1 MRLIFFLLFS
11 ISAFAQVTTEE
22 IFPTG
27 DKEITLIFDL
37 KLAKDSRA
45 SGLLGKTSDVFL
57 WSGAGDSDAGDAF
70 KYQPAGQTNFSV
82 PFDKGKMTSLGNDK
96 WSIKLNPRTYFNVPA
111 GNPIVKLGLLLKS
124 GDGKA
129 QTEDFI
135 LKLYAGAYAL
145 KWLSP
150 TESFTLAEAGTSV
163 NVRAKFSA
171 TSSISLKSAGTV
183 LSSSASSDSINYTYA
198 LGTEKGK
205 LHTLIL
211 EGTSGSSS
219 LKDSVRILT
228 KPLVVTEAL
237 PAGIKD
243 GVNYVGNKVV
253 LCFYAPSTSFVY
265 AIGEFSNWSALPAY
279 LMKRTAD
286 GLRYWIDIGV
296 QEAGKEVAYQF
307 WVDGKLAVA
316 DPLTEKILDPNNDK
330 FITSATYSGLKSYPT
345 GAKGIVSVFESGA
358 TPYVWKTTSFTR
370 PASSNLQVYE
380 LLIRDFVADRRYKTV
395 ADSLG
400 YLKKLGINALELMPV
415 AEFSGND
422 SWGYNPIFYTA
433 PDKAYG
439 TKNDLKYLID
449 KCHENGIAVIMD
461 IVLNQADY
469 ENPYV
474 KMYWDV
480 AKPTATSPFFNPTAT
495 HPYSVFFDFNH
506 ESTHT
511 QWLVDVVTKFW
522 LEEYKIDGY
531 RFDLSKGFTQTPSGS
546 NVDLWGQYDASRV
559 KIWKRIYDKIRSYDA
574 SAYVV
579 LEHFAANNEENELG
593 NYGMLLWGNS
603 KFDMARVAQGYT
615 QDLSNASYKMRGFTN
630 PSVMSYIESHD
641 EERLMVEVTN
651 GGKKVFTAQEKL
663 ERMKMAAATFFTI
676 PGPKMI
682 WQFGELGYDV
692 SINDNGRTG
701 TKPLK
706 WTYAQDS
713 ERAKLLKVY
722 QQLGALKTTKPIFT
736 TTDFTVGSLSA
747 VKRNLLTKGSDYL
760 LVLANPD
767 INSQVVS
774 ASFPKTGI
782 WYDYFSGKSFEVKDA
797 EAKMNLLPGEFHLL
811 TNVAWNTANLGL
823 VPWSTPDFNIMGVEE
838 NALKLQVYPN
848 PTKEYVSLEWDSDAA
863 GEVTLQLVDN
873 AGREVWQQNITQQL
887 GKNTRSLSTANLSKG
902 LYFIQLNNTKSKLLI
917 Q

>member
-1 MRLIFFLLFS
+1 MRILFFLLFGF
-11 ISAFAQVTTEE
+11 SAFAQVTTEE

-96 WSIKLNPRTYFNVPA
+96 WSIKLNPRSYFNVPA

-198 LGTEKGK
+198 LGAEKGK

-265 AIGEFSNWSALPAY
+265 VIGEFSNWSALPAY

-286 GLRYWIDIGV
+286 GLRYWIDLGV

-316 DPLTEKILDPNNDK
+316 DPLTEKILDPNNDTY
-330 FITSATYSGLKSYPT
+330 ISATTYPSLKKYPT

-380 LLIRDFVADRRYKTV
+380 LLVRDFIADRRYKTV

-474 KMYWDV
+474 KMYWDG
-480 AKPTATSPFFNPTAT
+480 AKPTAASPFFNPSAT

-506 ESTHT
+506 ESAHT

-531 RFDLSKGFTQTPSGS
+531 RFDLSKGFTQTTSGS

-630 PSVMSYIESHD
+630 PSVMNYIESHD

-692 SINDNGRTG
+692 SINENGRTG

-774 ASFPKTGI
+774 ASFPKTGL

-811 TNVAWNTANLGL
+811 TNVSWNTSNLGL
-823 VPWSTPDFNIMGVEE
+823 VPWSTPDFNIMGVEATSL
-838 NALKLQVYPN
+838 NVKVYPN
-848 PTKEYVSLEWDSDAA
+848 PARDMVQVDWETEMTTETSLRVVDA
-863 GEVTLQLVDN
+863 
-873 AGREVWQQNITQQL
+873 AGREVLQKTLPQTKGMNSTTLSTQNIP
-887 GKNTRSLSTANLSKG
+887 KG
-902 LYFIQLNNTKSKLLI
+902 LNFIQLNNSKAKLVI

>member
-1 MRLIFFLLFS
+1 MRYLFFLLFS
-11 ISAFAQVTTEE
+11 FSALAQVTTEE

-57 WSGAGDSDAGDAF
+57 WSGAGDADAGDAF

-82 PFDKGKMTSLGNDK
+82 PFEKGKMTSLGNDK
-96 WSIKLNPRTYFNVPA
+96 WSIKLTPRTYFNVPA

-145 KWLSP
+145 KWLAP
-150 TESFTLAEAGTSV
+150 TESFTLADAGTSV

-171 TSSISLKSAGTV
+171 TSSISLKSGGTV
-183 LSSSASSDSINYTYA
+183 LSTASSSDSINYTYS
-198 LGTEKGK
+198 LGAEKGK

-211 EGTSGSSS
+211 EGTSGSNT

-228 KPLVVTEAL
+228 KPAVVTEVL

-243 GVNYVGNKVV
+243 GVNYVGDRVI

-265 AIGEFSNWSALPAY
+265 AIGEFSNWTTLPAY
-279 LMKRTAD
+279 LMNRTAD
-286 GLRYWIDIGV
+286 GLRYWVDLGPQV
-296 QEAGKEVAYQF
+296 PGKEVAYQF

-316 DPLTEKILDPNNDK
+316 DPLTEKILDPSNDGS
-330 FITSATYSGLKSYPT
+330 IPATTYPSLKTYPT

-358 TPYVWKTTSFTR
+358 APYVWKIPTFTR
-370 PASSNLQVYE
+370 PISSNLHVYE
-380 LLIRDFVADRRYKTV
+380 LLVRDFVADRRYKTV

-400 YLKKLGINALELMPV
+400 YLKKLGINAIELMPV

-474 KMYWDV
+474 KMYWDG
-480 AKPTATSPFFNPTAT
+480 AKPLATSPFFNPSAT

-522 LEEYKIDGY
+522 LQEYKVDGY

-559 KIWKRIYDKIRSYDA
+559 KIWKRIYDKIRSYDPT
-574 SAYVV
+574 AYVI

-603 KFDMARVAQGYT
+603 KFDMTRIAQGYT
-615 QDLSNASYKMRGFTN
+615 QDFSQASYKMRGFTN
-630 PSVMSYIESHD
+630 PSVMNYIESHD
-641 EERLMVEVTN
+641 EERLMVEVAN
-651 GGKKVFTAQEKL
+651 GGKKTFTAQERL

-692 SINDNGRTG
+692 SINENGRTG
-701 TKPLK
+701 SKPLK
-706 WTYAQDS
+706 WTYQQDS

-722 QQLGALKTTKPIFT
+722 QQLGALKSSKAIFA
-736 TTDFTVGSLSA
+736 TTDFTVGA
-747 VKRNLLTKGSDYL
+747 IGPVKRNLLTKGSDYML
-760 LVLANPD
+760 LLANPD
-767 INSQVVS
+767 INAQVIS
-774 ASFPKTGI
+774 ASFPKTGV

-811 TNVAWNTANLGL
+811 TNVSWNTTNLGL
-823 VPWSTPDFNIMGVEE
+823 VPWSTPDFNIMGVEKE
-838 NALKLQVYPN
+838 SIQLKVYPN
-848 PTKEYVSLEWDSDAA
+848 PSHDVVQIDWEAETSNETILRVLD
-863 GEVTLQLVDN
+863 G
-873 AGREVWQQNITQQL
+873 AGRELFQKTLPQSKGANSTILSTQNIP
-887 GKNTRSLSTANLSKG
+887 KG
-902 LYFIQLNNTKSKLLI
+902 LYFVQLNNSKSKLVV

>member
-1 MRLIFFLLFS
+1 MRILFFLLCTF
-11 ISAFAQVTTEE
+11 SAFAQVTTEE

-96 WSIKLNPRTYFNVPA
+96 WSIKLTPRTYFNVPA

-135 LKLYAGAYAL
+135 LKLYVGSYAL

-198 LGTEKGK
+198 LGAEKGK

-211 EGTSGSSS
+211 EGTSGTNT

-286 GLRYWIDIGV
+286 GLRYWIDLGV
-296 QEAGKEVAYQF
+296 QEAGKEVAYQY

-316 DPLTEKILDPNNDK
+316 DPLTEKILDPNNDGS
-330 FITSATYSGLKSYPT
+330 IPATTYPSLKTYPA

-370 PASSNLQVYE
+370 PASSNLHVYE
-380 LLIRDFVADRRYKTV
+380 LLVRDFVADRRYKTV

-474 KMYWDV
+474 KMYWDG
-480 AKPTATSPFFNPTAT
+480 AKPMATSPFFNPTAT

-506 ESTHT
+506 ESPHT

-760 LVLANPD
+760 LVVANPD
-767 INSQVVS
+767 VNSQVIS
-774 ASFPKTGI
+774 ASFPKTGV

-811 TNVAWNTANLGL
+811 TNVAWNTANLNL
-823 VPWSTPDFNIMGVEE
+823 VPWSTPDFNIMGVENE
-838 NALKLQVYPN
+838 SLQVKVYPN
-848 PTKEYVSLEWDSDAA
+848 PARDMVQVDWDSEIANETILRVLDAM
-863 GEVTLQLVDN
+863 
-873 AGREVWQQNITQQL
+873 GREVMQKNLTQTKGENSTNVSTQNFP
-887 GKNTRSLSTANLSKG
+887 KG
-902 LYFIQLNNTKSKLLI
+902 LYFIQLNNSKAKLVV

>member
-1 MRLIFFLLFS
+1 MRILFFLLFGF
-11 ISAFAQVTTEE
+11 SAFAQVTTEE
-22 IFPTG
+22 IFPSG

-57 WSGAGDSDAGDAF
+57 WSGAGDADPGDAF
-70 KYQPAGQTNFSV
+70 KYQPAGQTNFSA

-150 TESFTLAEAGTSV
+150 TEPFTLAEGGTSV

-171 TSSISLKSAGTV
+171 TSSISLKSGGTV
-183 LSSSASSDSINYTYA
+183 LSSSASSDSINYTYS

-211 EGTSGSSS
+211 EGTAGTSTI
-219 LKDSVRILT
+219 KDSVRILT

-243 GVNYVGNKVV
+243 GVNYVGSKVV

-286 GLRYWIDIGV
+286 GLRYWIDLGV

-316 DPLTEKILDPNNDK
+316 DPLTEKILDPSSDGS
-330 FITSATYSGLKSYPT
+330 IPATTYPSLKTYPA

-358 TPYVWKTTSFTR
+358 TPYVWKTASFTR
-370 PASSNLQVYE
+370 PASSNLHVYE
-380 LLIRDFVADRRYKTV
+380 LLVRDFVADRRYKTV

-469 ENPYV
+469 ENSYV
-474 KMYWDV
+474 KMYWDG
-480 AKPTATSPFFNPTAT
+480 AKPMATSPFFNPSAT

-615 QDLSNASYKMRGFTN
+615 QDLSNVSYKMRGFTN
-630 PSVMSYIESHD
+630 PSVMNYIESHD

-692 SINDNGRTG
+692 SINENGRTG

-706 WTYAQDS
+706 WTYVQDS

-760 LVLANPD
+760 LVFANPD
-767 INSQVVS
+767 VNSQVVS
-774 ASFPKTGI
+774 ASFPKTGV
-782 WYDYFSGKSFEVKDA
+782 WYDYFSGKSFEVKEA

-811 TNVAWNTANLGL
+811 TNVAWNTTNLGL
-823 VPWSTPDFNIMGVEE
+823 VPWSIPDFNIMGVESASI
-838 NALKLQVYPN
+838 NVKVYPN
-848 PTKEYVSLEWDSDAA
+848 PSQDVVQLEWEAEMTS
-863 GEVTLQLVDN
+863 ETLLRVVDV
-873 AGREVWQQNITQQL
+873 AGREVLQKTLPQTKGSNATILSTQNIP
-887 GKNTRSLSTANLSKG
+887 KG
-902 LYFIQLNNTKSKLLI
+902 LYFIQLNNSKAKLVV

>member
-1 MRLIFFLLFS
+1 MRILFFLLFS
-11 ISAFAQVTTEE
+11 FSAFAQVTTEE

-57 WSGAGDSDAGDAF
+57 WSGAGDADPGDAF
-70 KYQPAGQTNFSV
+70 KYQPDGQTNFSA
-82 PFDKGKMTSLGNDK
+82 PFDKGKMTALGNDK

-129 QTEDFI
+129 QTEDFV
-135 LKLYAGAYAL
+135 LKLYAGSYAL

-150 TESFTLAEAGTSV
+150 AESFTLAEAGSSV

-171 TSSISLKSAGTV
+171 TSSISLKTAGTV
-183 LSSSASSDSINYTYA
+183 LSSSASSDSINYTYS
-198 LGTEKGK
+198 LGSEKGK

-228 KPLVVTEAL
+228 KPAVVTEAL
-237 PAGIKD
+237 PAGMKD

-286 GLRYWIDIGV
+286 GLRYWIDLGV

-316 DPLTEKILDPNNDK
+316 DPLTEKILDPNNDTY
-330 FITSATYSGLKSYPT
+330 ISATTYPSLKKYPT

-370 PASSNLQVYE
+370 PASSNLHVYE
-380 LLIRDFVADRRYKTV
+380 LLVRDFVADRRYKTV

-449 KCHENGIAVIMD
+449 KCHENGMAVIMD

-474 KMYWDV
+474 KMYWDG
-480 AKPTATSPFFNPTAT
+480 AKPTATSPFFNPSAT

-506 ESTHT
+506 ESAHT

-579 LEHFAANNEENELG
+579 LEHIAANNEENELG

-630 PSVMSYIESHD
+630 PSVMNYIESHD

-663 ERMKMAAATFFTI
+663 ERMKMAAATFLTI

-692 SINDNGRTG
+692 SINENGRTG

-706 WTYAQDS
+706 WTYVQDS

-722 QQLGALKTTKPIFT
+722 QQLGALKLSKPVFT
-736 TTDFTVGSLSA
+736 STDFTVGAVGS

-767 INSQVVS
+767 VNSQVVS
-774 ASFPKTGI
+774 ASFPKTGV

-811 TNVAWNTANLGL
+811 TNVAWNTTNLGL
-823 VPWSTPDFNIMGVEE
+823 VPWSIPDFNIMGVESASI
-838 NALKLQVYPN
+838 NVKVYPN
-848 PTKEYVSLEWDSDAA
+848 PSYDVVQLDWEAEMTSETQLRVVDA
-863 GEVTLQLVDN
+863 V
-873 AGREVWQQNITQQL
+873 GREVLQKTLPQTKGSNSTTLSTQNIP
-887 GKNTRSLSTANLSKG
+887 KG
-902 LYFIQLNNTKSKLLI
+902 LYYIQIDHSKAKLLK

>member
-1 MRLIFFLLFS
+1 MRIIFFLLFTF
-11 ISAFAQVTTEE
+11 SAFAQVTTEE

-57 WSGAGDSDAGDAF
+57 WSGAGDTDAGDAF

-82 PFDKGKMTSLGNDK
+82 PFEKGKMTSLGNDK

-111 GNPIVKLGLLLKS
+111 GNSIVKLGLLLKS

-135 LKLYAGAYAL
+135 LKLYAGSYAL

-163 NVRAKFSA
+163 NIRAKFSA

-183 LSSSASSDSINYTYA
+183 LAYASSADSLNYTYS

-211 EGTSGSSS
+211 EGTAGTSSI
-219 LKDSVRILT
+219 KDSVRILT

-286 GLRYWIDIGV
+286 GLRYWIDLGV

-316 DPLTEKILDPNNDK
+316 DPLTEKILDPNNDTY
-330 FITSATYSGLKSYPT
+330 ISATTYPSLKKYPI

-370 PASSNLQVYE
+370 PASSNLHVYE
-380 LLIRDFVADRRYKTV
+380 LLVRDFVADRRYKTV

-449 KCHENGIAVIMD
+449 KCHEHGIAVIMD

-474 KMYWDV
+474 KMYWDG

-506 ESTHT
+506 ESAHT

-615 QDLSNASYKMRGFTN
+615 QDLSNSSYKMRGFTN
-630 PSVMSYIESHD
+630 PSVMNYIESHD

-692 SINDNGRTG
+692 SINSNGRTG

-722 QQLGALKTTKPIFT
+722 QQLGTLKTSQPIFT

-767 INSQVVS
+767 VNSQVVS
-774 ASFPKTGI
+774 ASFPKTGL

-811 TNVAWNTANLGL
+811 TNLAWNSTNLGL
-823 VPWSTPDFNIMGVEE
+823 VPWSTPDFNIMGVEDE
-838 NALKLQVYPN
+838 TQQVKLYPN
-848 PTKEYVSLEWDSDAA
+848 PARDVVKVEWNTDKANETILRFVDA
-863 GEVTLQLVDN
+863 
-873 AGREVWQQNITQQL
+873 AGREVLQKTLPQTIGPNST
-887 GKNTRSLSTANLSKG
+887 SLSTQNFPKG
-902 LYFIQLNNTKSKLLI
+902 LYFIELNNTKAKLVI

>member
-1 MRLIFFLLFS
+1 
-11 ISAFAQVTTEE
+11 
-22 IFPTG
+22 
-27 DKEITLIFDL
+27 
-37 KLAKDSRA
+37 
-45 SGLLGKTSDVFL
+45 
-57 WSGAGDSDAGDAF
+57 
-70 KYQPAGQTNFSV
+70 
-82 PFDKGKMTSLGNDK
+82 
-96 WSIKLNPRTYFNVPA
+96 
-111 GNPIVKLGLLLKS
+111 
-124 GDGKA
+124 
-129 QTEDFI
+129 
-135 LKLYAGAYAL
+135 
-145 KWLSP
+145 
-150 TESFTLAEAGTSV
+150 
-163 NVRAKFSA
+163 
-171 TSSISLKSAGTV
+171 
-183 LSSSASSDSINYTYA
+183 
-198 LGTEKGK
+198 
-205 LHTLIL
+205 
-211 EGTSGSSS
+211 
-219 LKDSVRILT
+219 
-228 KPLVVTEAL
+228 
-237 PAGIKD
+237 
-243 GVNYVGNKVV
+243 
-253 LCFYAPSTSFVY
+253 
-265 AIGEFSNWSALPAY
+265 
-279 LMKRTAD
+279 
-286 GLRYWIDIGV
+286 
-296 QEAGKEVAYQF
+296 VAYQF

-316 DPLTEKILDPNNDK
+316 DPLTEKILDPSNDGS
-330 FITSATYSGLKSYPT
+330 IPATTYPSLKKYPT

-370 PASSNLQVYE
+370 PVSSNLHVYE
-380 LLIRDFVADRRYKTV
+380 LLVRDFVADRRYKTV

-433 PDKAYG
+433 PDKAYVK
-439 TKNDLKYLID
+439 KNDLKYLID

-474 KMYWDV
+474 KMYWDG

-506 ESTHT
+506 ESAHT

-603 KFDMARVAQGYT
+603 KFDMARLAQGYT

-630 PSVMSYIESHD
+630 PSVMNYIESHD

-692 SINDNGRTG
+692 SINENGRTG

-767 INSQVVS
+767 VNSQVVS
-774 ASFPKTGI
+774 ASFPKTGV
-782 WYDYFSGKSFEVKDA
+782 WYDYFSGKSFEVKDV

-811 TNVAWNTANLGL
+811 TNAAWNTINLVL
-823 VPWSTPDFNIMGVEE
+823 VPWSTPDFNIMGVESASI
-838 NALKLQVYPN
+838 NVKVYPN
-848 PTKEYVSLEWDSDAA
+848 PARDLVQVDWEAEMTSETLLRVVDA
-863 GEVTLQLVDN
+863 
-873 AGREVWQQNITQQL
+873 AGREVLQKTLPQTKGPNATTLSTQNIP
-887 GKNTRSLSTANLSKG
+887 KG
-902 LYFIQLNNTKSKLLI
+902 LYFIQINNSKAKLVV

>member
-1 MRLIFFLLFS
+1 MRILFFLLFS
-11 ISAFAQVTTEE
+11 FSAFAQVTTEE

-45 SGLLGKTSDVFL
+45 SGLLGKTNDVFL
-57 WSGAGDSDAGDAF
+57 WSGAGDADAGDAF
-70 KYQPAGQTNFSV
+70 KYQPTGQTNFSA
-82 PFDKGKMTSLGNDK
+82 PFEKGKMTSLGNDK

-129 QTEDFI
+129 QTEDFV
-135 LKLYAGAYAL
+135 LKLYAGSYAL

-150 TESFTLAEAGTSV
+150 AESFTLAEAGTSV

-171 TSSISLKSAGTV
+171 TSSISLKSGGTV
-183 LSSSASSDSINYTYA
+183 LSSSASSDSINYTYS

-211 EGTSGSSS
+211 EGTAGTSTI
-219 LKDSVRILT
+219 KDSVRILT

-286 GLRYWIDIGV
+286 GLRYWIDLGV

-316 DPLTEKILDPNNDK
+316 DPLTEKILDPSNDGS
-330 FITSATYSGLKSYPT
+330 IPATTYTSLKKYPT

-370 PASSNLQVYE
+370 PVSSNLHVYE
-380 LLIRDFVADRRYKTV
+380 LLVRDFVADRRYKTV

-474 KMYWDV
+474 RMYWDG
-480 AKPTATSPFFNPTAT
+480 AKPTATSPFFNPSAT

-615 QDLSNASYKMRGFTN
+615 QDLSNASYKLRGFTN
-630 PSVMSYIESHD
+630 PSVMNYIESHD
-641 EERLMVEVTN
+641 EERLMVEVTS

-692 SINDNGRTG
+692 SINENGRTG
-701 TKPLK
+701 TKPFK

-736 TTDFTVGSLSA
+736 TTDFMVGSLSA

-760 LVLANPD
+760 VVLANPD
-767 INSQVVS
+767 VNSQVVS
-774 ASFPKTGI
+774 ASFPKTGL

-811 TNVAWNTANLGL
+811 TNVAWNTTNLGL
-823 VPWSTPDFNIMGVEE
+823 VPWSTPDFNIMGVESASI
-838 NALKLQVYPN
+838 NVKVYPN
-848 PTKEYVSLEWDSDAA
+848 PARDLVQVDWEA
-863 GEVTLQLVDN
+863 EVTSETLLRVVDA
-873 AGREVWQQNITQQL
+873 AGREVLQRTLPQTKGSNATTLSTQNIP
-887 GKNTRSLSTANLSKG
+887 KG
-902 LYFIQLNNTKSKLLI
+902 LYFIQINNSKAKLVV

>member
-11 ISAFAQVTTEE
+11 ISAYAQVTTEE

-57 WSGAGDSDAGDAF
+57 WSGAGDSEAGDAF

-82 PFDKGKMTSLGNDK
+82 PFEKGKMTSLGNDK

-135 LKLYAGAYAL
+135 LKLYAGSYAL

-211 EGTSGSSS
+211 EGTAGTSTI
-219 LKDSVRILT
+219 KDSVRILT

-279 LMKRTAD
+279 LMKKTAD
-286 GLRYWIDIGV
+286 GLRYWIDLGV

-316 DPLTEKILDPNNDK
+316 DPLTEKILDPNNDTY
-330 FITSATYSGLKSYPT
+330 ITATTYPSLKKYPS

-358 TPYVWKTTSFTR
+358 TPYVWKTTNFTR
-370 PASSNLQVYE
+370 PASSNLHVYE
-380 LLIRDFVADRRYKTV
+380 LLVRDFVADRRYKTV

-474 KMYWDV
+474 KMYWDG

-559 KIWKRIYDKIRSYDA
+559 KIWKRIYDKIRSYDV

-663 ERMKMAAATFFTI
+663 ERMKMAVATFLTI

-692 SINDNGRTG
+692 SINENGRTG

-736 TTDFTVGSLSA
+736 TTDFTIGSLSA

-774 ASFPKTGI
+774 ASFPKTGL

-811 TNVAWNTANLGL
+811 TNVSWNTSNLGL
-823 VPWSTPDFNIMGVEE
+823 VPWSTPDFNIMGVEATSL
-838 NALKLQVYPN
+838 NVKVYPN
-848 PTKEYVSLEWDSDAA
+848 PARDMVQVDWETEMTTETSLRVIDS
-863 GEVTLQLVDN
+863 
-873 AGREVWQQNITQQL
+873 AGREVLQKTLPQTKGINSTTLSTQNIP
-887 GKNTRSLSTANLSKG
+887 KG
-902 LYFIQLNNTKSKLLI
+902 LYFIQLNNSKAKLVV

>member
-1 MRLIFFLLFS
+1 
-11 ISAFAQVTTEE
+11 
-22 IFPTG
+22 
-27 DKEITLIFDL
+27 
-37 KLAKDSRA
+37 
-45 SGLLGKTSDVFL
+45 
-57 WSGAGDSDAGDAF
+57 
-70 KYQPAGQTNFSV
+70 
-82 PFDKGKMTSLGNDK
+82 
-96 WSIKLNPRTYFNVPA
+96 
-111 GNPIVKLGLLLKS
+111 
-124 GDGKA
+124 
-129 QTEDFI
+129 
-135 LKLYAGAYAL
+135 
-145 KWLSP
+145 
-150 TESFTLAEAGTSV
+150 
-163 NVRAKFSA
+163 
-171 TSSISLKSAGTV
+171 
-183 LSSSASSDSINYTYA
+183 
-198 LGTEKGK
+198 
-205 LHTLIL
+205 
-211 EGTSGSSS
+211 
-219 LKDSVRILT
+219 
-228 KPLVVTEAL
+228 
-237 PAGIKD
+237 
-243 GVNYVGNKVV
+243 
-253 LCFYAPSTSFVY
+253 
-265 AIGEFSNWSALPAY
+265 
-279 LMKRTAD
+279 
-286 GLRYWIDIGV
+286 
-296 QEAGKEVAYQF
+296 
-307 WVDGKLAVA
+307 
-316 DPLTEKILDPNNDK
+316 
-330 FITSATYSGLKSYPT
+330 
-345 GAKGIVSVFESGA
+345 
-358 TPYVWKTTSFTR
+358 
-370 PASSNLQVYE
+370 LQVYE
-380 LLIRDFVADRRYKTV
+380 LLVRDFVADRRYKTV

-474 KMYWDV
+474 KMYWDG
-480 AKPTATSPFFNPTAT
+480 AKPTATSPFFNPSAT

-506 ESTHT
+506 ESAHT

-603 KFDMARVAQGYT
+603 KFDMVRVAQGYT

-630 PSVMSYIESHD
+630 PSVMNYIESHD
-641 EERLMVEVTN
+641 EERLMVEVAN
-651 GGKKVFTAQEKL
+651 GGKKVFTAQERL

-692 SINDNGRTG
+692 SINENGRTG

-722 QQLGALKTTKPIFT
+722 QQLGALKTTKSIFT

-774 ASFPKTGI
+774 ASFPKTGL

-823 VPWSTPDFNIMGVEE
+823 VPWSTPDFNIMGVESTSL
-838 NALKLQVYPN
+838 NVKVYPN
-848 PTKEYVSLEWDSDAA
+848 PSHDMVQVDWDSQIANETVLRVVDA
-863 GEVTLQLVDN
+863 
-873 AGREVWQQNITQQL
+873 AGREVLQKTLPQTKGMNSTTLSTQNIP
-887 GKNTRSLSTANLSKG
+887 KG
-902 LYFIQLNNTKSKLLI
+902 LYFIQLNNSKAKLVV

>member
-1 MRLIFFLLFS
+1 MRILFFLLFS
-11 ISAFAQVTTEE
+11 FSAFAQVTTEE

-57 WSGAGDSDAGDAF
+57 WSGAGDADAGDAF
-70 KYQPAGQTNFSV
+70 KYQPAGQTNFSA

-135 LKLYAGAYAL
+135 LKLYAGSYAL

-171 TSSISLKSAGTV
+171 TSSISLKSGGTV
-183 LSSSASSDSINYTYA
+183 LSSSASSDSINYTYS

-211 EGTSGSSS
+211 EGTAGTSTI
-219 LKDSVRILT
+219 KDSVRILT

-286 GLRYWIDIGV
+286 GLRYWIDLGV

-316 DPLTEKILDPNNDK
+316 DPLTEKILDPSNDGS
-330 FITSATYSGLKSYPT
+330 IPATTYPSLKKYPT

-370 PASSNLQVYE
+370 PVSSNLHVYE
-380 LLIRDFVADRRYKTV
+380 LLVRDFVADRRYKTV

-474 KMYWDV
+474 RMYWDG
-480 AKPTATSPFFNPTAT
+480 AKPTATSPFFNPSAT

-559 KIWKRIYDKIRSYDA
+559 KIWKRIYDKIRSDDA

-615 QDLSNASYKMRGFTN
+615 QDLSNASYKLRGFTN
-630 PSVMSYIESHD
+630 PSVMNYIESHD
-641 EERLMVEVTN
+641 EERLMVEVTS

-692 SINDNGRTG
+692 SINENGRTG
-701 TKPLK
+701 TKPFK

-736 TTDFTVGSLSA
+736 TTDFMVGSLSA

-760 LVLANPD
+760 VVLANPD
-767 INSQVVS
+767 VNSQVVS
-774 ASFPKTGI
+774 ASFPKTGL

-811 TNVAWNTANLGL
+811 TNVAWNTTNLGL
-823 VPWSTPDFNIMGVEE
+823 VPWSTPDFNIMGVESASI
-838 NALKLQVYPN
+838 NVKVYPN
-848 PTKEYVSLEWDSDAA
+848 PARDLVQVDWEA
-863 GEVTLQLVDN
+863 EVTSETLLRVVDA
-873 AGREVWQQNITQQL
+873 AGREVLQRTLPQTKGSNATTLSTQNIP
-887 GKNTRSLSTANLSKG
+887 KG
-902 LYFIQLNNTKSKLLI
+902 LYFIQINNSKAKLVV

>member
-1 MRLIFFLLFS
+1 MRILFFLLFGF
-11 ISAFAQVTTEE
+11 SAFAQVTTEE

-82 PFDKGKMTSLGNDK
+82 PFDKGKMTYLGNDK
-96 WSIKLNPRTYFNVPA
+96 WSIKLNPRSYFNVPA

-198 LGTEKGK
+198 LGAEKGK

-286 GLRYWIDIGV
+286 GLRYWIDLGV

-316 DPLTEKILDPNNDK
+316 DPLTEKILDPNNDTY
-330 FITSATYSGLKSYPT
+330 ISATTYPSLKKYPT

-380 LLIRDFVADRRYKTV
+380 LLVRDFIADRRYKTV

-474 KMYWDV
+474 KMYWDG
-480 AKPTATSPFFNPTAT
+480 AKPTAASPFFNPSAT

-506 ESTHT
+506 ESAHT

-531 RFDLSKGFTQTPSGS
+531 RFDLSKGFTQTTSGS

-630 PSVMSYIESHD
+630 PSVMNYIESHD

-774 ASFPKTGI
+774 ASFPKTGL

-811 TNVAWNTANLGL
+811 TNVAWNTANLNL
-823 VPWSTPDFNIMGVEE
+823 VPWSTPDFNIMGVEATSL
-838 NALKLQVYPN
+838 NVKVYPN
-848 PTKEYVSLEWDSDAA
+848 PARDMVQVDWETEMTTETSLRVVDA
-863 GEVTLQLVDN
+863 
-873 AGREVWQQNITQQL
+873 AGREVLQKTLPQTKGMNSTTLSTQNIP
-887 GKNTRSLSTANLSKG
+887 KG
-902 LYFIQLNNTKSKLLI
+902 LNFIQLNNSKAKLVI

>member
-1 MRLIFFLLFS
+1 MRILFFLLFGF
-11 ISAFAQVTTEE
+11 SAFAQVTTEE

-82 PFDKGKMTSLGNDK
+82 PFDKGKMTYLGNDK
-96 WSIKLNPRTYFNVPA
+96 WSIKLNPRSYFNVPA

-198 LGTEKGK
+198 LGAEKGK

-286 GLRYWIDIGV
+286 GLRYWIDLGV

-316 DPLTEKILDPNNDK
+316 DPLTEKILDPNNDTY
-330 FITSATYSGLKSYPT
+330 ISATTYPSLKKYPT

-380 LLIRDFVADRRYKTV
+380 LLVRDFVADRRYKTV

-474 KMYWDV
+474 KMYWDG
-480 AKPTATSPFFNPTAT
+480 AKPTAASPFFNPSAT

-506 ESTHT
+506 ESAHT

-531 RFDLSKGFTQTPSGS
+531 RFDLSKGFTQTTSGS

-630 PSVMSYIESHD
+630 PSVMNYIESHD

-692 SINDNGRTG
+692 SINENGRTG

-774 ASFPKTGI
+774 ASFPKTGL

-811 TNVAWNTANLGL
+811 TNVAWNTANLNL
-823 VPWSTPDFNIMGVEE
+823 VPWSTPDFNIMGVEATSL
-838 NALKLQVYPN
+838 NVKVYPN
-848 PTKEYVSLEWDSDAA
+848 PARDMVQVDWETEMTTETSLRVVDA
-863 GEVTLQLVDN
+863 
-873 AGREVWQQNITQQL
+873 AGREVLQKTLPQTKGMNSTTLSTQNIP
-887 GKNTRSLSTANLSKG
+887 KG
-902 LYFIQLNNTKSKLLI
+902 LNFIQLNNSKAKLVI

>member
-1 MRLIFFLLFS
+1 MRILFFLLCTF
-11 ISAFAQVTTEE
+11 SAFAQVTTEE
-22 IFPTG
+22 IFPSG

-96 WSIKLNPRTYFNVPA
+96 WSIKLTPRTYFNVPA

-135 LKLYAGAYAL
+135 LKLYVGSYAL

-150 TESFTLAEAGTSV
+150 TEPFTLAEAGTSI

-183 LSSSASSDSINYTYA
+183 LSSSASSDSINYTYD
-198 LGTEKGK
+198 LGAEKGK

-211 EGTSGSSS
+211 EGTSGTNT

-286 GLRYWIDIGV
+286 GLRYWIDLGV
-296 QEAGKEVAYQF
+296 QEAGKEVAYQY

-316 DPLTEKILDPNNDK
+316 DPLTEKILDPNNDGS
-330 FITSATYSGLKSYPT
+330 IPATTYPSLKTYPA

-370 PASSNLQVYE
+370 PASSNLHVYE
-380 LLIRDFVADRRYKTV
+380 LLVRDFVADRRYKTV

-474 KMYWDV
+474 KMYWDG

-506 ESTHT
+506 ESPHT

-706 WTYAQDS
+706 WAYAQDS

-722 QQLGALKTTKPIFT
+722 QQLGALKTTKAIFT

-760 LVLANPD
+760 LVVANPD
-767 INSQVVS
+767 VNSQVIS
-774 ASFPKTGI
+774 ASFPKTGV

-811 TNVAWNTANLGL
+811 TNVAWNTTNLNL
-823 VPWSTPDFNIMGVEE
+823 VPWSTPDFNIMGVENE
-838 NALKLQVYPN
+838 SLQVKVYPN
-848 PTKEYVSLEWDSDAA
+848 PARDMVQVDWDSEIANETILRVLDAM
-863 GEVTLQLVDN
+863 
-873 AGREVWQQNITQQL
+873 GREVMQKNLTQTKGVNSTNVSTQNFP
-887 GKNTRSLSTANLSKG
+887 KG
-902 LYFIQLNNTKSKLLI
+902 LYFIQLNNSKAKLVV

>member
-1 MRLIFFLLFS
+1 
-11 ISAFAQVTTEE
+11 
-22 IFPTG
+22 
-27 DKEITLIFDL
+27 
-37 KLAKDSRA
+37 
-45 SGLLGKTSDVFL
+45 
-57 WSGAGDSDAGDAF
+57 
-70 KYQPAGQTNFSV
+70 
-82 PFDKGKMTSLGNDK
+82 
-96 WSIKLNPRTYFNVPA
+96 
-111 GNPIVKLGLLLKS
+111 
-124 GDGKA
+124 
-129 QTEDFI
+129 
-135 LKLYAGAYAL
+135 
-145 KWLSP
+145 
-150 TESFTLAEAGTSV
+150 
-163 NVRAKFSA
+163 
-171 TSSISLKSAGTV
+171 
-183 LSSSASSDSINYTYA
+183 
-198 LGTEKGK
+198 
-205 LHTLIL
+205 
-211 EGTSGSSS
+211 
-219 LKDSVRILT
+219 
-228 KPLVVTEAL
+228 
-237 PAGIKD
+237 
-243 GVNYVGNKVV
+243 
-253 LCFYAPSTSFVY
+253 
-265 AIGEFSNWSALPAY
+265 
-279 LMKRTAD
+279 
-286 GLRYWIDIGV
+286 
-296 QEAGKEVAYQF
+296 
-307 WVDGKLAVA
+307 VDGKLAVA
-316 DPLTEKILDPNNDK
+316 DPLTEKVLDPNNDTY
-330 FITSATYSGLKSYPT
+330 ISATTYPSLKKYPT

-370 PASSNLQVYE
+370 PASSNLHVYE
-380 LLIRDFVADRRYKTV
+380 LLVRDFVADRRYKTV

-474 KMYWDV
+474 KMYWDG
-480 AKPTATSPFFNPTAT
+480 AKPTATSPFFNPSAT

-506 ESTHT
+506 ESAHT

-559 KIWKRIYDKIRSYDA
+559 KIWKRIYDKIRSYDS

-615 QDLSNASYKMRGFTN
+615 QDLTNASYKMRGFTN

-641 EERLMVEVTN
+641 EERLMVEVSN

-682 WQFGELGYDV
+682 WQFGELGYDI
-692 SINDNGRTG
+692 SINENGRTG
-701 TKPLK
+701 SKPLK

-722 QQLGALKTTKPIFT
+722 QQLGALKMTKPIFT
-736 TTDFTVGSLSA
+736 TTDFSVGSLSA
-747 VKRNLLTKGSDYL
+747 VKRNLLTKGTDYL

-767 INSQVVS
+767 INSQVIS
-774 ASFPKTGI
+774 ASFPKTGT
-782 WYDYFSGKSFEVKDA
+782 WYDYFSGKSFEVKDG

-811 TNVAWNTANLGL
+811 TNVAWNSTNLGL
-823 VPWSTPDFNIMGVEE
+823 VPWSTPDFNIMGVEQE
-838 NALKLQVYPN
+838 LLHLKVYPN
-848 PTKEYVSLEWDSDAA
+848 PARDIVKVEWEAEMA
-863 GEVTLQLVDN
+863 TETTLRLVD
-873 AGREVWQQNITQQL
+873 ATGREVLKQTLPQIKGANST
-887 GKNTRSLSTANLSKG
+887 TLSTQNTPKG
-902 LYFIQLNNTKSKLLI
+902 LYFIQLNTKRAKLLI

>member
-1 MRLIFFLLFS
+1 MRILFFLLFS
-11 ISAFAQVTTEE
+11 FSAFAQVTTEE

-57 WSGAGDSDAGDAF
+57 WSGAGDADPGDAF
-70 KYQPAGQTNFSV
+70 KYQPVGQTNFSA

-129 QTEDFI
+129 QTEDFV
-135 LKLYAGAYAL
+135 LKLYAGSYAL

-150 TESFTLAEAGTSV
+150 AESFTLAEAGSSV

-183 LSSSASSDSINYTYA
+183 LASTASSDSLTYA
-198 LGTEKGK
+198 YSLGTEKGK

-228 KPLVVTEAL
+228 KPAVVTEAL
-237 PAGIKD
+237 PAGMKD

-286 GLRYWIDIGV
+286 GLRYWIDLGV

-316 DPLTEKILDPNNDK
+316 DPLTEKILDPNNDGS
-330 FITSATYSGLKSYPT
+330 IPATTYPLLKKYPT

-370 PASSNLQVYE
+370 PASSNLHVYE
-380 LLIRDFVADRRYKTV
+380 LLVRDFVADRRYKTV

-474 KMYWDV
+474 KMYWDG
-480 AKPTATSPFFNPTAT
+480 AKPTATSPFFNPSAT

-506 ESTHT
+506 ESAHT

-630 PSVMSYIESHD
+630 PSVMNYIESHD

-692 SINDNGRTG
+692 SINENGRTG

-706 WTYAQDS
+706 WTYVQDS

-767 INSQVVS
+767 VNSQVVS
-774 ASFPKTGI
+774 ASFPKTGV
-782 WYDYFSGKSFEVKDA
+782 WYDYFSGKSFEVKEA

-811 TNVAWNTANLGL
+811 TNVAWNTTNLGL
-823 VPWSTPDFNIMGVEE
+823 VPWSIPDFNIMGVESASI
-838 NALKLQVYPN
+838 NVKVYPN
-848 PTKEYVSLEWDSDAA
+848 PSHDVVQLDWEAEATSETLLRVVDA
-863 GEVTLQLVDN
+863 
-873 AGREVWQQNITQQL
+873 AGREVLQRTLPQTKGSNSTTLSTQNIP
-887 GKNTRSLSTANLSKG
+887 KG
-902 LYFIQLNNTKSKLLI
+902 LYYIQIDHSKAKLLK

>member
-1 MRLIFFLLFS
+1 
-11 ISAFAQVTTEE
+11 
-22 IFPTG
+22 
-27 DKEITLIFDL
+27 
-37 KLAKDSRA
+37 
-45 SGLLGKTSDVFL
+45 
-57 WSGAGDSDAGDAF
+57 
-70 KYQPAGQTNFSV
+70 
-82 PFDKGKMTSLGNDK
+82 
-96 WSIKLNPRTYFNVPA
+96 
-111 GNPIVKLGLLLKS
+111 
-124 GDGKA
+124 
-129 QTEDFI
+129 
-135 LKLYAGAYAL
+135 
-145 KWLSP
+145 
-150 TESFTLAEAGTSV
+150 
-163 NVRAKFSA
+163 
-171 TSSISLKSAGTV
+171 
-183 LSSSASSDSINYTYA
+183 
-198 LGTEKGK
+198 
-205 LHTLIL
+205 
-211 EGTSGSSS
+211 
-219 LKDSVRILT
+219 
-228 KPLVVTEAL
+228 
-237 PAGIKD
+237 
-243 GVNYVGNKVV
+243 
-253 LCFYAPSTSFVY
+253 
-265 AIGEFSNWSALPAY
+265 
-279 LMKRTAD
+279 
-286 GLRYWIDIGV
+286 
-296 QEAGKEVAYQF
+296 
-307 WVDGKLAVA
+307 
-316 DPLTEKILDPNNDK
+316 
-330 FITSATYSGLKSYPT
+330 
-345 GAKGIVSVFESGA
+345 
-358 TPYVWKTTSFTR
+358 
-370 PASSNLQVYE
+370 
-380 LLIRDFVADRRYKTV
+380 
-395 ADSLG
+395 
-400 YLKKLGINALELMPV
+400 
-415 AEFSGND
+415 
-422 SWGYNPIFYTA
+422 
-433 PDKAYG
+433 
-439 TKNDLKYLID
+439 LKYLID

-474 KMYWDV
+474 KMYWDG

-506 ESTHT
+506 ESPHT

-706 WTYAQDS
+706 WAYAQDS

-722 QQLGALKTTKPIFT
+722 QQLGALKTTKSIFT

-760 LVLANPD
+760 LVVANPD
-767 INSQVVS
+767 VNSQVIS
-774 ASFPKTGI
+774 ASFPKTGV

-811 TNVAWNTANLGL
+811 TNVAWNTANLNL
-823 VPWSTPDFNIMGVEE
+823 VPWSTPDFNIMGVENE
-838 NALKLQVYPN
+838 SLQVKVYPN
-848 PTKEYVSLEWDSDAA
+848 PARDMVQVDWDSEMAN
-863 GEVTLQLVDN
+863 ETILQVLDGT
-873 AGREVWQQNITQQL
+873 GREILQKTLSQL
-887 GKNTRSLSTANLSKG
+887 KGANSTNLSTQSLPKG
-902 LYFIQLNNTKSKLLI
+902 LYFIQLNNSKAKLVV

>member
-1 MRLIFFLLFS
+1 MRILFFLLFS
-11 ISAFAQVTTEE
+11 FSAFAQVTTEE

-57 WSGAGDSDAGDAF
+57 WSGAGDADAGDAF
-70 KYQPAGQTNFSV
+70 KYQPAGQTNFSA
-82 PFDKGKMTSLGNDK
+82 PFEKGKMTSLGNDK
-96 WSIKLNPRTYFNVPA
+96 WAIKLNPRTYFNVPA

-135 LKLYAGAYAL
+135 LKLYAGSYAL

-183 LSSSASSDSINYTYA
+183 LSSSASSDSINYTYS

-211 EGTSGSSS
+211 EGTAGTSTI
-219 LKDSVRILT
+219 KDSVRILT

-286 GLRYWIDIGV
+286 GLRYWIDLGV

-316 DPLTEKILDPNNDK
+316 DPLTEKILDPSNDGS
-330 FITSATYSGLKSYPT
+330 IPATTYPSLKKYPT

-370 PASSNLQVYE
+370 PASSNLHVYE
-380 LLIRDFVADRRYKTV
+380 LLVRDFVADRRYKTV

-474 KMYWDV
+474 RMYWDG
-480 AKPTATSPFFNPTAT
+480 AKPTATSPFFNPSAT

-615 QDLSNASYKMRGFTN
+615 QDLSNASYKLRGFTN
-630 PSVMSYIESHD
+630 PSVMNYIESHD
-641 EERLMVEVTN
+641 EERLMVEVTS

-692 SINDNGRTG
+692 SINENGRTG

-736 TTDFTVGSLSA
+736 TTDFMVGSLSA

-767 INSQVVS
+767 VNSQVVS
-774 ASFPKTGI
+774 ASFPKTGL

-811 TNVAWNTANLGL
+811 TNAAWNTTNLGL
-823 VPWSTPDFNIMGVEE
+823 VPWSTPDFNIMGVESASI
-838 NALKLQVYPN
+838 NVKVYPN
-848 PTKEYVSLEWDSDAA
+848 PARDLVQVDWEA
-863 GEVTLQLVDN
+863 EVTSETLLRVVDA
-873 AGREVWQQNITQQL
+873 AGREVLQRTLPQTKGSNATTLSTQNIP
-887 GKNTRSLSTANLSKG
+887 KG
-902 LYFIQLNNTKSKLLI
+902 LYFIQINNSKAKLVV

>member
-1 MRLIFFLLFS
+1 MRLLFFLLFS
-11 ISAFAQVTTEE
+11 FSAFAQVTTEE
-22 IFPTG
+22 IFPAG

-57 WSGAGDSDAGDAF
+57 WSGAGDADAGDAF
-70 KYQPAGQTNFSV
+70 KYQPAGQTNFSA

-96 WSIKLNPRTYFNVPA
+96 WSIKLSPRTYFNVPA

-135 LKLYAGAYAL
+135 LKLYAGSYAL

-183 LSSSASSDSINYTYA
+183 LASASSVDSLNYTYS

-211 EGTSGSSS
+211 EGTAGTASI
-219 LKDSVRILT
+219 KDSVRILT

-265 AIGEFSNWSALPAY
+265 AIGEFSNWSALPVY

-286 GLRYWIDIGV
+286 GLRYWIDLGV

-316 DPLTEKILDPNNDK
+316 DPLTEKILDPNNDGS
-330 FITSATYSGLKSYPT
+330 IPATTYPSLKTYPA

-380 LLIRDFVADRRYKTV
+380 LLVRDFVADRRYKTV

-433 PDKAYG
+433 TDKAYG

-449 KCHENGIAVIMD
+449 KCHENGMAVIMD

-474 KMYWDV
+474 KMYWDG
-480 AKPTATSPFFNPTAT
+480 AKPTATSPFFNPSAT

-615 QDLSNASYKMRGFTN
+615 QDLSNTSYKMRGFTN

-641 EERLMVEVTN
+641 EERLMVEVSN

-663 ERMKMAAATFFTI
+663 ERMKLAAATFFTI

-682 WQFGELGYDV
+682 WQFGELGFDV
-692 SINDNGRTG
+692 SINENGRTG

-767 INSQVVS
+767 INSQVIS
-774 ASFPKTGI
+774 ASFPKTGV

-811 TNVAWNTANLGL
+811 TNAAWNTTNLGL
-823 VPWSTPDFNIMGVEE
+823 VPWSIPDFNIMGVEKE
-838 NALKLQVYPN
+838 ALNVKVYPN
-848 PTKEYVSLEWDSDAA
+848 PARELVQVDWEAEMTSETLLRVVDA
-863 GEVTLQLVDN
+863 
-873 AGREVWQQNITQQL
+873 AGREVLQKTLPQTKGSNATTLSTQNIP
-887 GKNTRSLSTANLSKG
+887 KG
-902 LYFIQLNNTKSKLLI
+902 LYFIQINNSKAKLVV